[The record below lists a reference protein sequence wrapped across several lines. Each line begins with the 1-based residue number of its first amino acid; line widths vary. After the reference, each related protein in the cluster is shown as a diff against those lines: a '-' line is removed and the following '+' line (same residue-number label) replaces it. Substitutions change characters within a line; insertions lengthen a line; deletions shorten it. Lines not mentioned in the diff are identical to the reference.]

1 MDISKPPAPVF
12 VTYFSAT
19 LGQGLATL
27 SLYAQAHEAIGASPV
42 PVSAAALVF
51 RTTDFQ
57 SLASMIDDLLR
68 QVGWTDPAP
77 QAPSAPPPPK
87 TDPAP
92 AQAPAPV
99 KVRPLPPA
107 FVSHF
112 TGSFFSGMVIVT
124 FFAPSQTEI
133 GASPVVIPVASAA
146 FRAQEAKGLVTMI
159 NDLLRKGEMMVQ
171 LKDAPTSGMQ

>member
-1 MDISKPPAPVF
+1 MDAKPAPPAPVF

-27 SLYAQAHEAIGASPV
+27 SLYAQAHEEIGASPV

-51 RTTDFQ
+51 RVPDFQ
-57 SLASMIDDLLR
+57 SLASVIDDLLR

-77 QAPSAPPPPK
+77 PPPAQP
-87 TDPAP
+87 DPAP
-92 AQAPAPV
+92 QAPAPAPVRV
-99 KVRPLPPA
+99 KPLTPV

-124 FFAPSQTEI
+124 FFAPAQTEI
-133 GASPVVIPVASAA
+133 GGAPVVIPVAAAA
-146 FRAQEAKGLVTMI
+146 FRAQEAKGLVGMI

-171 LKDAPTSGMQ
+171 LKDAPTSGVQ

>member
-1 MDISKPPAPVF
+1 METLAAPAPVF

-27 SLYAQAHEAIGASPV
+27 SLYAQAHEEIGASPV

-51 RTTDFQ
+51 RAEEFQ
-57 SLASMIDDLLR
+57 SLASIIDDLLR
-68 QVGWTDPAP
+68 QVGWTDPE
-77 QAPSAPPPPK
+77 SSPPPPAK
-87 TDPAP
+87 PDPAASQAP
-92 AQAPAPV
+92 APAPV
-99 KVRPLPPA
+99 KVKPLTPV

-112 TGSFFSGMVIVT
+112 TGSFFSGMVILT

-133 GASPVVIPVASAA
+133 GASPVLVPVAAAA

-171 LKDAPTSGMQ
+171 LKDAPTSGVQ